1 MEYLKNTSHDILPQY
16 VPSSQTSL
24 ESFTRACFS
33 TLYTGTLPSDLYKQ
47 PFCFIQIF
55 VETMMVKYMPN
66 KINNLLVQKKHLYVM
81 LASSEKNVLCRALT
95 FAE

>member
-16 VPSSQTSL
+16 VPSSQTSP
-24 ESFTRACFS
+24 ESFTHACFS
-33 TLYTGTLPSDLYKQ
+33 ILYTGTLPSDLYKQ
-47 PFCFIQIF
+47 TLYFIQIF
-55 VETMMVKYMPN
+55 VETMMLKYMPN

-81 LASSEKNVLCRALT
+81 VASSEKNVLCRALT

>member
-16 VPSSQTSL
+16 VPSSQTSP
-24 ESFTRACFS
+24 ESFTHACFS

-55 VETMMVKYMPN
+55 VETMMLKYMPN
-66 KINNLLVQKKHLYVM
+66 KINNLLVIYYV
-81 LASSEKNVLCRALT
+81 SIIREKRFVSCSY
-95 FAE
+95 FC